1 MRTKQIIKGLLFS
14 LLFLQI
20 QSTVLA
26 QNIFENHRTEVYPY
40 LSRMA
45 QKGLVTIDDY
55 IQPIS
60 RQAILMALLELQ
72 KNEASLSKI
81 ERSELNF
88 YLQEYNTIEGLTNKD
103 FQL

>member
-14 LLFLQI
+14 LLFFQI

-60 RQAILMALLELQ
+60 RQAI
-72 KNEASLSKI
+72 
-81 ERSELNF
+81 
-88 YLQEYNTIEGLTNKD
+88 
-103 FQL
+103 